1 MMGRTQIRRR
11 MWRRTVGGFF
21 AAAAAG
27 SLMLGLLVLL
37 VLITN
42 TVLQSRKIVAM
53 NATADAGISLSLRS
67 LQVDVGTQ
75 RLYFPYVTL
84 AQVNKGSL
92 AEGLGLARGDAL
104 IAVAGAPV
112 ELPDEV
118 WKAIERAPGGR
129 RIPLTVTWV
138 PKARALLGSLR
149 AVPVPER
156 PGEFHVALSKLT
168 PGSPAE
174 RAGLQAGDVLLAA
187 DELPIV
193 GTRQAWEAIAI
204 ASRRAAGPIALS
216 IERDGQ
222 VIRIEL
228 DARRMGEIPLT
239 RDIWG
244 AYWAFITELNE
255 PRYPERAGLISA
267 IVGSLY
273 ILLVMALFAFPLG
286 IGAAIYLEEYA
297 GRGALTEIIQV
308 LIANLAGIPS
318 VVYGIIGLEILAR
331 ALGLGRSILAGG
343 LTLGLLVLPIMIIA
357 AREALRTVPPWVR
370 EAAYGVGATQWQVIR
385 HHVLPYALPGV
396 FTGMI
401 LALSRALG
409 EAAPLI
415 LLGAFL
421 YVTYVPSSLWDSFT
435 VIPLQIFDW
444 ATKPQDGF
452 AEISAAAIVVLLAI
466 LLLLNG
472 TAIVL
477 RDRFQQRW

>member
-1 MMGRTQIRRR
+1 
-11 MWRRTVGGFF
+11 
-21 AAAAAG
+21 
-27 SLMLGLLVLL
+27 
-37 VLITN
+37 
-42 TVLQSRKIVAM
+42 
-53 NATADAGISLSLRS
+53 
-67 LQVDVGTQ
+67 
-75 RLYFPYVTL
+75 
-84 AQVNKGSL
+84 
-92 AEGLGLARGDAL
+92 
-104 IAVAGAPV
+104 
-112 ELPDEV
+112 
-118 WKAIERAPGGR
+118 
-129 RIPLTVTWV
+129 
-138 PKARALLGSLR
+138 
-149 AVPVPER
+149 
-156 PGEFHVALSKLT
+156 
-168 PGSPAE
+168 
-174 RAGLQAGDVLLAA
+174 
-187 DELPIV
+187 V
-193 GTRQAWEAIAI
+193 GTRQAWETIVV
-204 ASRRAAGPIALS
+204 ASRRASGPITLS

-222 VIRIEL
+222 KLFIEL
-228 DARRMGEIPLT
+228 DARRMGLIPLT
-239 RDIWG
+239 RDIWR

-273 ILLVMALFAFPLG
+273 ILLVMAFFSFPLG

-318 VVYGIIGLEILAR
+318 VVYGIIGLEIVAR

-357 AREALRTVPPWVR
+357 AREALRTVPPWIR

-385 HHVLPYALPGV
+385 HHVLPYALPGI

-409 EAAPLI
+409 EAAPLL

-421 YVTYVPSSLWDSFT
+421 YVTYVPSSLWDNFT

-477 RDRFQQRW
+477 RNRFQKRW

>member
-1 MMGRTQIRRR
+1 MTGQMQTRGRR
-11 MWRRTVGGFF
+11 WRKTVGGLF

-27 SLMLGLLVLL
+27 ALMLGLLVLL
-37 VLITN
+37 VLITT
-42 TVLQSRKIVAM
+42 TVLQSARIVAM
-53 NATADAGISLSLRS
+53 HATAEAGLSLSLRS
-67 LQVDVGTQ
+67 LQADVGTQ

-84 AQVNKGSL
+84 AQVEKGSL
-92 AEGLGLARGDAL
+92 AEGLGLARGGAL

-112 ELPDEV
+112 ERPNDV
-118 WKAIERAPGGR
+118 WEAVERAPGGR
-129 RIPLTVTWV
+129 RVPLSITWI
-138 PKARALLGSLR
+138 PKARALLGSLQ

-156 PGEFHVALSKLT
+156 PGEFRVALSKLT
-168 PGSPAE
+168 PGSSAE
-174 RAGLQAGDVLLAA
+174 RAGLQVGDVLLAA
-187 DELPIV
+187 DEFPIV
-193 GTRQAWEAIAI
+193 GTRQAWETIVV
-204 ASRRAAGPIALS
+204 ASRRTAGPITLS
-216 IERDGQ
+216 VERDGQ
-222 VIRIEL
+222 SLSIEL
-228 DARRMGEIPLT
+228 DARRTGELRLT
-239 RDIWG
+239 RDLG
-244 AYWAFITELNE
+244 RAYWAFITQLNE
-255 PRYPERAGLISA
+255 PRYPERAGLLSA

-273 ILLVMALFAFPLG
+273 ILLVMAFFSFPLG

-318 VVYGIIGLEILAR
+318 VVYGIIGLEIVAR

-357 AREALRTVPPWVR
+357 AREALRTVPPWIR

-385 HHVLPYALPGV
+385 HHVLPYALPGI

-409 EAAPLI
+409 EAAPLL

-421 YVTYVPSSLWDSFT
+421 YVTYVPSSLWDNFT

-477 RDRFQQRW
+477 RNRFQKRW